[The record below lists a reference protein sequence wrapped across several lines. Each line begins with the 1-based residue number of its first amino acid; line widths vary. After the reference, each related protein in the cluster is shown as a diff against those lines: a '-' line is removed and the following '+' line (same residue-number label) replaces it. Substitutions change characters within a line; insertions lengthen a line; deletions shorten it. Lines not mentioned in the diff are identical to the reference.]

1 MSAIYSRF
9 FANSRRSGFVPV
21 ASAAVGKFIWSRRI
35 SRSADKPAEA
45 RLLLSADDRIV
56 VDGMNEL
63 YLFDRNGSQVCAL
76 PRWYGCQVALDD
88 DRLAFTTAARKDR
101 IQIVDLQ
108 GRTLAEDLRIPGLID
123 QSSLVLFEPRESDF
137 YAQIQFAGDIHGAP
151 PFFMVFK
158 APLND
163 PWFDWV
169 MDVPAPSSPIIPLV
183 NYEARYLAT
192 TNAGEILIL
201 DFDSRQ
207 REAAPIA
214 RFPFP
219 LETATHWMSSAADGT
234 LYFTGRGDH
243 GIGICATDVKGG
255 LSFVVGD
262 DVASRLPGRPV
273 APPMLA
279 QDRSWVLTT
288 GALVCLQRDKLLW
301 LYEAKETT
309 FSLATA
315 LADYSVLVVAV
326 NRLIRISPAGETMFD
341 IVFEEE
347 LNTPP
352 VVDATGRIYVA
363 SKEMLYA
370 FD

>member
-9 FANSRRSGFVPV
+9 FANSRRSGSVLV
-21 ASAAVGKFIWSRRI
+21 ASAAVGKFVWSRRI
-35 SRSADKPAEA
+35 SRAADKPAEA
-45 RLLLSADDRIV
+45 RLLLSAVDRII

-63 YLFDRNGSQVCAL
+63 YLFDRNGNQIYAL

-88 DRLAFTTAARKDR
+88 DRLAFTTVARKDR
-101 IQIVDLQ
+101 MQIVDLQ
-108 GRTLAEDLRIPGLID
+108 GRTVVDDLRIPGLID
-123 QSSLVLFEPRESDF
+123 QSSLVLFEPGESEF

-169 MDVPAPSSPIIPLV
+169 IDVPAPSSPIVPLV

-192 TNAGEILIL
+192 ANAGEILVL
-201 DFDSRQ
+201 DLNSRQ
-207 REAAPIA
+207 RETQPIA

-219 LETATHWMSSAADGT
+219 LETATHWMSSAADGA
-234 LYFTGRGDH
+234 LYFTGRGEH
-243 GIGICATDVKGG
+243 GIGICSTDAGGG

-262 DVASRLPGRPV
+262 DVAARLPGRPV
-273 APPMLA
+273 SPPLLAP
-279 QDRSWVLTT
+279 DRYWVLTS
-288 GALVCLQRDKLLW
+288 GALACLQRDKLLW
-301 LYEAKETT
+301 LHEARETT
-309 FSLATA
+309 FGMATA
-315 LADYSVLVVAV
+315 LADHSVLVVAV
-326 NRLIRISPAGETMFD
+326 NRLIRVSSAGEIMFD
-341 IVFEEE
+341 VVFEEE

-352 VVDATGRIYVA
+352 VVDQTGRVYVA